1 MEKKYWKIGV
11 LILIFLGLVGAGTL
25 VVYQKLPAGLPAGQS
40 SGSPVGHPT
49 GEQAELSK
57 TETAE
62 LEKPKQETENTEP
75 KKELKKEEPKRVVP
89 TKTPGKEVL
98 KKAAPKK
105 IELKKASEAKENE
118 VSAKPPEP
126 KTGDSPLNT
135 EPEKPS
141 MGISL
146 ADRDKKIFNWSL
158 GLLAEANMNS
168 PEACAMGTGLYT
180 LFMLPLKLK
189 IGHLSLGAK
198 ALYSNDFK
206 KHHIFDA
213 ALLFRWNFYD
223 FSKIKERDSG
233 FFIQLEGGA
242 VFGLKESE
250 PSKLFMYPLGE
261 AAFGY
266 RFTINNFFIEPYLR
280 GGYPVIWAIGIS
292 GGFRI

>member
-1 MEKKYWKIGV
+1 MEKNYWKIGV
-11 LILIFLGLVGAGTL
+11 LILIFFGLVVAGTL
-25 VVYQKLPAGLPAGQS
+25 AVQKLKVPLGQPAKA
-40 SGSPVGHPT
+40 
-49 GEQAELSK
+49 QAEPSK
-57 TETAE
+57 KETAE
-62 LEKPKQETENTEP
+62 PEKPKQESENTEP
-75 KKELKKEEPKRVVP
+75 KKELKKEEPKRAVP
-89 TKTPGKEVL
+89 TKTPRKE
-98 KKAAPKK
+98 APKK
-105 IELKKASEAKENE
+105 VSKAKENE
-118 VSAKPPEP
+118 VSA
-126 KTGDSPLNT
+126 
-135 EPEKPS
+135 KPS

-146 ADRDKKIFNWSL
+146 ADRDKKTFNWSL

-168 PEACAMGTGLYT
+168 PKACAMGTGLYT

-250 PSKLFMYPLGE
+250 PSKLFMYALGE

-292 GGFRI
+292 GGIRI

>member
-1 MEKKYWKIGV
+1 MEKNYRKIGV
-11 LILIFLGLVGAGTL
+11 LILIFLGLIGAGTL
-25 VVYQKLPAGLPAGQS
+25 AVYQKLKVPLGQPAKA
-40 SGSPVGHPT
+40 
-49 GEQAELSK
+49 QAELSK

-89 TKTPGKEVL
+89 IKTPRKEVP
-98 KKAAPKK
+98 KKAEPKK
-105 IELKKASEAKENE
+105 IEPKKASKEKESE
-118 VSAKPPEP
+118 VSADHVQPAEP
-126 KTGDSPLNT
+126 
-135 EPEKPS
+135 PEKPS

-168 PEACAMGTGLYT
+168 PDGYAIGTGLYT

-198 ALYSNDFK
+198 AIYSNDFK

-223 FSKIKERDSG
+223 FPKIKKRDSG

-250 PSKLFMYPLGE
+250 PSKLFMYALGE

>member
-1 MEKKYWKIGV
+1 M
-11 LILIFLGLVGAGTL
+11 GLVVAGTL
-25 VVYQKLPAGLPAGQS
+25 AVYQKLKVPLGQPAK
-40 SGSPVGHPT
+40 V
-49 GEQAELSK
+49 QAELSK
-57 TETAE
+57 AETAE
-62 LEKPKQETENTEP
+62 PEKPKQESENTEP

-98 KKAAPKK
+98 KKAEPKK
-105 IELKKASEAKENE
+105 ELKKVSKAKENE
-118 VSAKPPEP
+118 VSAKPPES
-126 KTGDSPLNT
+126 KTEDSPLNT

-141 MGISL
+141 IGISL
-146 ADRDKKIFNWSL
+146 ADRDKKTFNWSL

-250 PSKLFMYPLGE
+250 PSKLFMYALGE
-261 AAFGY
+261 AAFGC

>member
-1 MEKKYWKIGV
+1 MEKNYRKIGV
-11 LILIFLGLVGAGTL
+11 LILIFLGLIGAGTL
-25 VVYQKLPAGLPAGQS
+25 AIYQKLPAGLPAGQS
-40 SGSPVGHPT
+40 SGSPVGHPA
-49 GEQAELSK
+49 GEQ
-57 TETAE
+57 
-62 LEKPKQETENTEP
+62 LEKPKQETENTE
-75 KKELKKEEPKRVVP
+75 LKKEEPKRVVP
-89 TKTPGKEVL
+89 
-98 KKAAPKK
+98 KK
-105 IELKKASEAKENE
+105 ELKKASKAKESE
-118 VSAKPPEP
+118 VSAK
-126 KTGDSPLNT
+126 T
-135 EPEKPS
+135 S

-146 ADRDKKIFNWSL
+146 AGRDKKTFNWSL

-168 PEACAMGTGLYT
+168 PDGYAMGTGLYT

-189 IGHLSLGAK
+189 IGHLSLGART
-198 ALYSNDFK
+198 LYSNDFK

-250 PSKLFMYPLGE
+250 PSKLFMYALGE

>member
-1 MEKKYWKIGV
+1 MEKGHWKIVV
-11 LILIFLGLVGAGTL
+11 LVLIFLGLVGAGTL
-25 VVYQKLPAGLPAGQS
+25 AIYQKLKLPAGLPLGQ
-40 SGSPVGHPT
+40 PAKA
-49 GEQAELSK
+49 QAELSK
-57 TETAE
+57 TETSE

-75 KKELKKEEPKRVVP
+75 KKEEPKRAVP
-89 TKTPGKEVL
+89 TKTPRKE
-98 KKAAPKK
+98 APKK
-105 IELKKASEAKENE
+105 EPKKVSAAKESE
-118 VSAKPPEP
+118 VSAKPP
-126 KTGDSPLNT
+126 

-146 ADRDKKIFNWSL
+146 ADRDKKTFNWSL

-168 PEACAMGTGLYT
+168 PDGYAMGAGLYT

-223 FSKIKERDSG
+223 FLKIKKRDSG

-250 PSKLFMYPLGE
+250 PSKLFMYALGE

>member
-1 MEKKYWKIGV
+1 MEKNYWKIGV
-11 LILIFLGLVGAGTL
+11 LIIIFLGLVGAGTL
-25 VVYQKLPAGLPAGQS
+25 AVYQKLKVPAGQS

-98 KKAAPKK
+98 KKAAPKT
-105 IELKKASEAKENE
+105 IEPKKVSKAKENE
-118 VSAKPPEP
+118 VSA
-126 KTGDSPLNT
+126 
-135 EPEKPS
+135 KPS

-146 ADRDKKIFNWSL
+146 ADRDKKTFNWSL

-168 PEACAMGTGLYT
+168 PDGYAMGAGLYT
-180 LFMLPLKLK
+180 LFMLPSKLK
-189 IGHLSLGAK
+189 IGRLSLGAK

-223 FSKIKERDSG
+223 FLKIKKRDSG

-250 PSKLFMYPLGE
+250 PSKLFMYALGE

>member
-1 MEKKYWKIGV
+1 MEKKYWKLGV

-25 VVYQKLPAGLPAGQS
+25 VVYHKLPAGQS
-40 SGSPVGHPT
+40 SGSPVGHPA

-89 TKTPGKEVL
+89 KKETPRKEVL
-98 KKAAPKK
+98 KKAEPKK
-105 IELKKASEAKENE
+105 IELKKASEEKESE
-118 VSAKPPEP
+118 VSA
-126 KTGDSPLNT
+126 
-135 EPEKPS
+135 KPS

-146 ADRDKKIFNWSL
+146 AGRDKKTFNWSL

-168 PEACAMGTGLYT
+168 PDSYAMGTGLYT

-250 PSKLFMYPLGE
+250 PSKLFMYALGE

-292 GGFRI
+292 GGYQF

>member
-1 MEKKYWKIGV
+1 MEKNYWKIGV
-11 LILIFLGLVGAGTL
+11 LIIIFLGLVGAGTL
-25 VVYQKLPAGLPAGQS
+25 VVYQKLPAGLPLE
-40 SGSPVGHPT
+40 HPAKV
-49 GEQAELSK
+49 QAELSK
-57 TETAE
+57 AETAE

-75 KKELKKEEPKRVVP
+75 KKEEPKRVVP
-89 TKTPGKEVL
+89 
-98 KKAAPKK
+98 KK
-105 IELKKASEAKENE
+105 ELKKASKAKENE

-126 KTGDSPLNT
+126 ETEDSPLNT

-146 ADRDKKIFNWSL
+146 ADRNKKTFNWSL

-250 PSKLFMYPLGE
+250 PSKLFMYALGE
-261 AAFGY
+261 TTSEKKQKN
-266 RFTINNFFIEPYLR
+266 R
-280 GGYPVIWAIGIS
+280 
-292 GGFRI
+292 RIHHETQLHTM

>member
-1 MEKKYWKIGV
+1 MEKGHWKIVV
-11 LILIFLGLVGAGTL
+11 LVLIFLGLIGAGTL
-25 VVYQKLPAGLPAGQS
+25 AVYQKLKVPL
-40 SGSPVGHPT
+40 GHPD

-57 TETAE
+57 IETSE
-62 LEKPKQETENTEP
+62 LGKSKQESENTEP
-75 KKELKKEEPKRVVP
+75 KKELKKEEPKRAVP
-89 TKTPGKEVL
+89 TKTPRKE
-98 KKAAPKK
+98 APKK
-105 IELKKASEAKENE
+105 EPKKVSVAKESE

-126 KTGDSPLNT
+126 KTEDSPLNT

-146 ADRDKKIFNWSL
+146 ADRDKKTFNWSL

-168 PEACAMGTGLYT
+168 PDGYAMGAGLYT
-180 LFMLPLKLK
+180 LFMLPSKLK
-189 IGHLSLGAK
+189 IGRLSLGAK

-223 FSKIKERDSG
+223 FLKIKKRDSG

-242 VFGLKESE
+242 VFGLKENE
-250 PSKLFMYPLGE
+250 PSKLFMYALGE
-261 AAFGY
+261 ATFGY

>member
-1 MEKKYWKIGV
+1 MEKNYWKLGV
-11 LILIFLGLVGAGTL
+11 LILIFLGLVVAETL
-25 VVYQKLPAGLPAGQS
+25 AVYQKLKVPLGQPAK
-40 SGSPVGHPT
+40 V
-49 GEQAELSK
+49 QAELSK
-57 TETAE
+57 AETAE
-62 LEKPKQETENTEP
+62 PEKPKQESENTEP

-98 KKAAPKK
+98 KKAEPKK
-105 IELKKASEAKENE
+105 ELKKVSKAKENE
-118 VSAKPPEP
+118 VSAKPPES
-126 KTGDSPLNT
+126 KTEDSPLNT

-141 MGISL
+141 IGISL
-146 ADRDKKIFNWSL
+146 ADRNKKTFNWSL

-198 ALYSNDFK
+198 SLYSNDFK

-223 FSKIKERDSG
+223 FSRIKERDSG

-242 VFGLKESE
+242 VFGLKERE
-250 PSKLFMYPLGE
+250 PSKLFMYALGE

>member
-1 MEKKYWKIGV
+1 MEKGHWKIVV
-11 LILIFLGLVGAGTL
+11 LVLIFLGLIGAGTL
-25 VVYQKLPAGLPAGQS
+25 AVYQMLKVPL
-40 SGSPVGHPT
+40 GHPD

-57 TETAE
+57 IETSE
-62 LEKPKQETENTEP
+62 PEKSKQESENTEP
-75 KKELKKEEPKRVVP
+75 KKELKKEEPKRAVP
-89 TKTPGKEVL
+89 TKTPRKE
-98 KKAAPKK
+98 APKK
-105 IELKKASEAKENE
+105 EPKKVSVAKESE
-118 VSAKPPEP
+118 VSAKPPEL
-126 KTGDSPLNT
+126 KTEDSPLNT

-146 ADRDKKIFNWSL
+146 ADRDKKTFNWSL

-250 PSKLFMYPLGE
+250 PSKLFMYALGE

>member
-1 MEKKYWKIGV
+1 VEKNYWKLGV
-11 LILIFLGLVGAGTL
+11 LILIFLGLVVAGTL
-25 VVYQKLPAGLPAGQS
+25 AVYQKLKVPLGQPAK
-40 SGSPVGHPT
+40 V
-49 GEQAELSK
+49 QAELSK
-57 TETAE
+57 AETAE
-62 LEKPKQETENTEP
+62 PEKPKQESENTEP

-98 KKAAPKK
+98 KKAEPKK
-105 IELKKASEAKENE
+105 ELKKVSKAKENE
-118 VSAKPPEP
+118 VSAKPPES
-126 KTGDSPLNT
+126 KTEDSPLNT

-141 MGISL
+141 IGISL
-146 ADRDKKIFNWSL
+146 ADRDKKTFNWSL

-250 PSKLFMYPLGE
+250 PSKLFMYALGE

-292 GGFRI
+292 GGIRI

>member
-25 VVYQKLPAGLPAGQS
+25 VVYQKLPAGQS
-40 SGSPVGHPT
+40 SGSPVGHPA

-89 TKTPGKEVL
+89 IKTPRKEVP
-98 KKAAPKK
+98 KKAEPKK
-105 IELKKASEAKENE
+105 IEPKKASKEKESE
-118 VSAKPPEP
+118 VSA
-126 KTGDSPLNT
+126 
-135 EPEKPS
+135 KPS

-146 ADRDKKIFNWSL
+146 ADRDKKTFNWSL

-168 PEACAMGTGLYT
+168 PDGYAMGTGLYT

-189 IGHLSLGAK
+189 IGHLSLGART
-198 ALYSNDFK
+198 LYSNDFK

-242 VFGLKESE
+242 VFGLKERE
-250 PSKLFMYPLGE
+250 PSKLFMYALGE

-266 RFTINNFFIEPYLR
+266 RFTI
-280 GGYPVIWAIGIS
+280 
-292 GGFRI
+292 

>member
-1 MEKKYWKIGV
+1 MCYNIDIMEKGHWKIVV
-11 LILIFLGLVGAGTL
+11 LVLIFLGLVGAGTL
-25 VVYQKLPAGLPAGQS
+25 AVYQKLKLPAGLPD
-40 SGSPVGHPT
+40 

-57 TETAE
+57 IETAE
-62 LEKPKQETENTEP
+62 LEKPKQESENTEP
-75 KKELKKEEPKRVVP
+75 KKELKKEEPKRAVP
-89 TKTPGKEVL
+89 TKTPR
-98 KKAAPKK
+98 KKAPKK
-105 IELKKASEAKENE
+105 EPKKVSVAKESE
-118 VSAKPPEP
+118 VSAKPPEL
-126 KTGDSPLNT
+126 KTEDSPLNT

-146 ADRDKKIFNWSL
+146 ADRDKKTFNWSL

-168 PEACAMGTGLYT
+168 PDGYAMGAGLYT

-223 FSKIKERDSG
+223 FLKIKKRDSG

-242 VFGLKESE
+242 VFGLKENE
-250 PSKLFMYPLGE
+250 PSKLFMYALGE

>member
-1 MEKKYWKIGV
+1 MEKNYWKIGV
-11 LILIFLGLVGAGTL
+11 LIFIFLGLVGAGTL
-25 VVYQKLPAGLPAGQS
+25 AVYQKLPAGLPAGQS
-40 SGSPVGHPT
+40 SGSPVGHPA

-89 TKTPGKEVL
+89 
-98 KKAAPKK
+98 KKK
-105 IELKKASEAKENE
+105 LKKASKAKENE

-223 FSKIKERDSG
+223 FSKIKKRDSG

-250 PSKLFMYPLGE
+250 PSKLFMYALGE

>member
-1 MEKKYWKIGV
+1 MEKNYRKLGV
-11 LILIFLGLVGAGTL
+11 LILIFLGMVGAGTL
-25 VVYQKLPAGLPAGQS
+25 AVYQKLKVPLGQPAK
-40 SGSPVGHPT
+40 V
-49 GEQAELSK
+49 QAELSK
-57 TETAE
+57 AETAE
-62 LEKPKQETENTEP
+62 REKPKQETENTEP
-75 KKELKKEEPKRVVP
+75 KK
-89 TKTPGKEVL
+89 
-98 KKAAPKK
+98 
-105 IELKKASEAKENE
+105 ASKAKENE
-118 VSAKPPEP
+118 VSVKPPEP
-126 KTGDSPLNT
+126 KIEDSPLNT

-141 MGISL
+141 IGISL

-250 PSKLFMYPLGE
+250 PSKLFMYALGE

>member
-1 MEKKYWKIGV
+1 MEKNYWKLGV
-11 LILIFLGLVGAGTL
+11 LILIFLGLVVAGTL
-25 VVYQKLPAGLPAGQS
+25 AVYQKLKVPLGQPAK
-40 SGSPVGHPT
+40 V
-49 GEQAELSK
+49 QAELSK
-57 TETAE
+57 AETAE
-62 LEKPKQETENTEP
+62 PEKPKQESENTEP

-98 KKAAPKK
+98 KKAEPKK
-105 IELKKASEAKENE
+105 ELKKVSKAKENE
-118 VSAKPPEP
+118 VSAKPPES
-126 KTGDSPLNT
+126 KTEDSPLNT

-141 MGISL
+141 IGISL
-146 ADRDKKIFNWSL
+146 ADRDKKTFNWSL

-250 PSKLFMYPLGE
+250 PSKLFMYALGE

>member
-1 MEKKYWKIGV
+1 MEKGHWKIVV
-11 LILIFLGLVGAGTL
+11 LVLIFLGLVGAGTL
-25 VVYQKLPAGLPAGQS
+25 AIYQKLKLPAGQS
-40 SGSPVGHPT
+40 SGSPVGHPD

-57 TETAE
+57 IETAE
-62 LEKPKQETENTEP
+62 PEKPKQESENTEP
-75 KKELKKEEPKRVVP
+75 KKELKKEEPKRAVP
-89 TKTPGKEVL
+89 TKTPGKE
-98 KKAAPKK
+98 APKK
-105 IELKKASEAKENE
+105 EPKKASAAKESE
-118 VSAKPPEP
+118 VSAKPP
-126 KTGDSPLNT
+126 

-146 ADRDKKIFNWSL
+146 ADRDKKTFNWSL

-168 PEACAMGTGLYT
+168 PDGYAMGAGLYT

-206 KHHIFDA
+206 KHHIFGA
-213 ALLFRWNFYD
+213 AFLFRWNFYD
-223 FSKIKERDSG
+223 FLKIKKRDSG

-250 PSKLFMYPLGE
+250 PSKLFMYALGE

>member
-1 MEKKYWKIGV
+1 M
-11 LILIFLGLVGAGTL
+11 ILIFLGLVGAGTL
-25 VVYQKLPAGLPAGQS
+25 AIYQKLKLPLGQPAKA
-40 SGSPVGHPT
+40 
-49 GEQAELSK
+49 QAELSK
-57 TETAE
+57 IETAE
-62 LEKPKQETENTEP
+62 LEKPKQESENTEP
-75 KKELKKEEPKRVVP
+75 KKELKKEEPKRAVP
-89 TKTPGKEVL
+89 TKTPGKE
-98 KKAAPKK
+98 APKK
-105 IELKKASEAKENE
+105 EPKVSAAKESE
-118 VSAKPPEP
+118 VSAKPP
-126 KTGDSPLNT
+126 

-146 ADRDKKIFNWSL
+146 ADRDKKTFNWSL

-168 PEACAMGTGLYT
+168 PDGYAMGTGLYT
-180 LFMLPLKLK
+180 LFMLPLNLK

-223 FSKIKERDSG
+223 FLKIKKRDSG

-250 PSKLFMYPLGE
+250 PSKLFMYALGE

>member
-1 MEKKYWKIGV
+1 MEKNYRKLGV

-25 VVYQKLPAGLPAGQS
+25 AVYQKLKVPLGQPAKA
-40 SGSPVGHPT
+40 
-49 GEQAELSK
+49 QAELSK

-89 TKTPGKEVL
+89 IKTPRKEVP
-98 KKAAPKK
+98 KKAEPKK
-105 IELKKASEAKENE
+105 IEPKKASKEKESE
-118 VSAKPPEP
+118 VSADHVQPAEP
-126 KTGDSPLNT
+126 
-135 EPEKPS
+135 PEKPS

-146 ADRDKKIFNWSL
+146 ADRDKKTFNWSL

-168 PEACAMGTGLYT
+168 PDGYAMGAGLYT

-242 VFGLKESE
+242 VFGLKERE
-250 PSKLFMYPLGE
+250 PSKLFMYALGE

-292 GGFRI
+292 GGIRI

>member
-1 MEKKYWKIGV
+1 MEKNYRKLGV

-25 VVYQKLPAGLPAGQS
+25 AVYQKLKDPL
-40 SGSPVGHPT
+40 GHSAKA
-49 GEQAELSK
+49 QAELSK

-75 KKELKKEEPKRVVP
+75 KKEEPKRV
-89 TKTPGKEVL
+89 
-98 KKAAPKK
+98 APKK
-105 IELKKASEAKENE
+105 ELKKASKAKKNE

-146 ADRDKKIFNWSL
+146 ADRDKKTFNWSL

-198 ALYSNDFK
+198 ALYSYDFK

-250 PSKLFMYPLGE
+250 PSKLFMYALGE

>member
-1 MEKKYWKIGV
+1 MEKGHWKIVV
-11 LILIFLGLVGAGTL
+11 LVLIFLGLVGAGTL
-25 VVYQKLPAGLPAGQS
+25 AIYQKLKLPAGLPAG
-40 SGSPVGHPT
+40 HPG

-57 TETAE
+57 IETAE
-62 LEKPKQETENTEP
+62 LEKPKQESENTEP
-75 KKELKKEEPKRVVP
+75 KKELKKEEPKRAVP
-89 TKTPGKEVL
+89 TKTPGKE
-98 KKAAPKK
+98 APKK
-105 IELKKASEAKENE
+105 EPKVSAAKESE
-118 VSAKPPEP
+118 VSAKPP
-126 KTGDSPLNT
+126 

-146 ADRDKKIFNWSL
+146 ADRDKKTFNWSL

-168 PEACAMGTGLYT
+168 PDGYAMGTGLYT
-180 LFMLPLKLK
+180 LFMLPLNLK

-223 FSKIKERDSG
+223 FLKIKKWDSG

-250 PSKLFMYPLGE
+250 PSKLFMYALGE

>member
-1 MEKKYWKIGV
+1 MEKNYWKIGV
-11 LILIFLGLVGAGTL
+11 LIIIFLGLVGAGTL
-25 VVYQKLPAGLPAGQS
+25 AIYQKLKLPAGQS

-57 TETAE
+57 AETAE

-75 KKELKKEEPKRVVP
+75 KKELKKEEPK
-89 TKTPGKEVL
+89 
-98 KKAAPKK
+98 K
-105 IELKKASEAKENE
+105 IELKKVSKAKENE

-126 KTGDSPLNT
+126 KTEDSPLNT

-146 ADRDKKIFNWSL
+146 ADRNKKTFNWSL

-168 PEACAMGTGLYT
+168 PEACAMGMGLYT

-250 PSKLFMYPLGE
+250 PSKLFIYAHGE

>member
-1 MEKKYWKIGV
+1 MEKNYRKLGV

-25 VVYQKLPAGLPAGQS
+25 AVYQKLKVPLGQPAK
-40 SGSPVGHPT
+40 V
-49 GEQAELSK
+49 QAELSK

-62 LEKPKQETENTEP
+62 LEKPKQESENTEP
-75 KKELKKEEPKRVVP
+75 KKEEPKRVVP
-89 TKTPGKEVL
+89 KKETPRKEVP
-98 KKAAPKK
+98 KKAEPKK
-105 IELKKASEAKENE
+105 IEPKKASKEKE
-118 VSAKPPEP
+118 SEISAKPPE
-126 KTGDSPLNT
+126 
-135 EPEKPS
+135 PS

-146 ADRDKKIFNWSL
+146 ADRDKKTFNWSL

-198 ALYSNDFK
+198 ALYSYDFK

-250 PSKLFMYPLGE
+250 PSKLFMYALGE

>member
-1 MEKKYWKIGV
+1 MEKNYWKLGV
-11 LILIFLGLVGAGTL
+11 LILIFLGLVVAGTL
-25 VVYQKLPAGLPAGQS
+25 AVYQKLKVPLGQPAK
-40 SGSPVGHPT
+40 V
-49 GEQAELSK
+49 QAELSK
-57 TETAE
+57 AETAE
-62 LEKPKQETENTEP
+62 PEKPKQESENTEP

-98 KKAAPKK
+98 KKAEPKK
-105 IELKKASEAKENE
+105 ELKKVSKAKENE
-118 VSAKPPEP
+118 VSAKPPES
-126 KTGDSPLNT
+126 KTEDSPLNT

-141 MGISL
+141 IGISL
-146 ADRDKKIFNWSL
+146 ADRNKKTFNWSL

-189 IGHLSLGAK
+189 IGHLSLGART
-198 ALYSNDFK
+198 LYSNDFK
-206 KHHIFDA
+206 KYHIFDA

-250 PSKLFMYPLGE
+250 PSKLFMYALGE

>member
-1 MEKKYWKIGV
+1 MEKGHWKIVV
-11 LILIFLGLVGAGTL
+11 LVLIFLGLVGAGTL
-25 VVYQKLPAGLPAGQS
+25 AIYQKLKVPAGQS
-40 SGSPVGHPT
+40 SESPVGLPD

-57 TETAE
+57 IETAE
-62 LEKPKQETENTEP
+62 LEKPKQESENTEP
-75 KKELKKEEPKRVVP
+75 KKELKKEEPKRAVP
-89 TKTPGKEVL
+89 TKTPGKE
-98 KKAAPKK
+98 APKK
-105 IELKKASEAKENE
+105 EPKKASAAKESE

-126 KTGDSPLNT
+126 
-135 EPEKPS
+135 EKPS
-141 MGISL
+141 IGISL
-146 ADRDKKIFNWSL
+146 ADRDKKNFNWSL

-168 PEACAMGTGLYT
+168 PEACAIGTGLYT

-198 ALYSNDFK
+198 ALYSYDFK

-250 PSKLFMYPLGE
+250 PSKLFMYALGE

-266 RFTINNFFIEPYLR
+266 RFTINNFYIEPYLR

>member
-1 MEKKYWKIGV
+1 MEKNYRKLGV

-25 VVYQKLPAGLPAGQS
+25 AVYQKLKVPLGQPAKA
-40 SGSPVGHPT
+40 
-49 GEQAELSK
+49 QAELSK

-89 TKTPGKEVL
+89 
-98 KKAAPKK
+98 KKK
-105 IELKKASEAKENE
+105 LKKASKAKDNE
-118 VSAKPPEP
+118 VSAKPPES
-126 KTGDSPLNT
+126 KTEDSPLNT

-141 MGISL
+141 IGISL

-168 PEACAMGTGLYT
+168 PEACAMGMGLYT

-250 PSKLFMYPLGE
+250 PSKLFMYALGE

>member
-1 MEKKYWKIGV
+1 MCYNIDIMEKGHWKIVV
-11 LILIFLGLVGAGTL
+11 LILIFLGLIGAGTL
-25 VVYQKLPAGLPAGQS
+25 VIYQKLKLPAGQS
-40 SGSPVGHPT
+40 SGSPVGHPD

-57 TETAE
+57 IETAE
-62 LEKPKQETENTEP
+62 LEKPKQESENTEP
-75 KKELKKEEPKRVVP
+75 KKELKKEEPKRAVP
-89 TKTPGKEVL
+89 TKTPRKE
-98 KKAAPKK
+98 APKK
-105 IELKKASEAKENE
+105 EPKKASAAKESE
-118 VSAKPPEP
+118 VSA
-126 KTGDSPLNT
+126 
-135 EPEKPS
+135 KPS

-146 ADRDKKIFNWSL
+146 ADRDKKTFNWSL

-168 PEACAMGTGLYT
+168 PDGYAMGAGLYT

-223 FSKIKERDSG
+223 FLKIKKRDSG

-250 PSKLFMYPLGE
+250 PSKLFMYALGE

>member
-1 MEKKYWKIGV
+1 MLYIDIMEKGHRKIVV
-11 LILIFLGLVGAGTL
+11 LVLIFLGLIGAGTL
-25 VVYQKLPAGLPAGQS
+25 AVYQKLKVPL
-40 SGSPVGHPT
+40 GHPD

-57 TETAE
+57 IETSE
-62 LEKPKQETENTEP
+62 PEKSKQESENTEP
-75 KKELKKEEPKRVVP
+75 KKELKKEEPKRAVP
-89 TKTPGKEVL
+89 TKTPRKE
-98 KKAAPKK
+98 APKK
-105 IELKKASEAKENE
+105 EPKKVSVAKESE
-118 VSAKPPEP
+118 VSAKPPEL
-126 KTGDSPLNT
+126 KTEDSPLNT

-146 ADRDKKIFNWSL
+146 ADRDKKTFNWSL

-168 PEACAMGTGLYT
+168 PDGYAMGAGLYT
-180 LFMLPLKLK
+180 LFMLPSKLK
-189 IGHLSLGAK
+189 IGRLSLGAK

-223 FSKIKERDSG
+223 FSKIKKRDSG

-250 PSKLFMYPLGE
+250 PSKLFMYALGE

>member
-1 MEKKYWKIGV
+1 MGLTIFIDVLYIDIMEKGHWKIVVLV
-11 LILIFLGLVGAGTL
+11 LIFFGLIGAGTL
-25 VVYQKLPAGLPAGQS
+25 AVYQMLTVPL
-40 SGSPVGHPT
+40 GHPD

-57 TETAE
+57 IETSE
-62 LEKPKQETENTEP
+62 PEKSKQESENTEP
-75 KKELKKEEPKRVVP
+75 KKELKKEEPKRAVP
-89 TKTPGKEVL
+89 TKTPRKE
-98 KKAAPKK
+98 APKK
-105 IELKKASEAKENE
+105 EPKKVSVAKESE
-118 VSAKPPEP
+118 VSAKPPEL
-126 KTGDSPLNT
+126 KTEDSPLNT

-146 ADRDKKIFNWSL
+146 ADRDKKTFNWSL

-180 LFMLPLKLK
+180 LFILPLKLK
-189 IGHLSLGAK
+189 IGRLSLGAK

-223 FSKIKERDSG
+223 FSKIKKRDSG

-250 PSKLFMYPLGE
+250 PSKLFMYALGE

>member
-1 MEKKYWKIGV
+1 MGLTIFIDVLYIDIMEKGHWKIVV
-11 LILIFLGLVGAGTL
+11 LVLIFLGLIGAGTL
-25 VVYQKLPAGLPAGQS
+25 AVYQKLKVPL
-40 SGSPVGHPT
+40 GHPD

-57 TETAE
+57 IETSE
-62 LEKPKQETENTEP
+62 PEKSKQESENTEP

-89 TKTPGKEVL
+89 TKTPRKE
-98 KKAAPKK
+98 APKK
-105 IELKKASEAKENE
+105 EPKKVSVAKESE
-118 VSAKPPEP
+118 VSAKPPEL
-126 KTGDSPLNT
+126 KTEDSPLNT

-146 ADRDKKIFNWSL
+146 ADRGKKTFNWSL

-168 PEACAMGTGLYT
+168 PDGYAMGAGLYT
-180 LFMLPLKLK
+180 LFMLPSKLK
-189 IGHLSLGAK
+189 IGRLSLGAK

-223 FSKIKERDSG
+223 FLKIKKRDSG

-242 VFGLKESE
+242 VFGLKENE
-250 PSKLFMYPLGE
+250 PSKLFMYALGE

>member
-25 VVYQKLPAGLPAGQS
+25 AVYQKLKVPLGQPAK
-40 SGSPVGHPT
+40 V
-49 GEQAELSK
+49 QAELSK
-57 TETAE
+57 IETAE
-62 LEKPKQETENTEP
+62 LEKPKQENENTEP
-75 KKELKKEEPKRVVP
+75 KKELKKEDPKRVVP
-89 TKTPGKEVL
+89 IKTPRKEVP
-98 KKAAPKK
+98 KKAEPKK
-105 IELKKASEAKENE
+105 IEPKKASKEKESE
-118 VSAKPPEP
+118 VSADHVQPAEP
-126 KTGDSPLNT
+126 
-135 EPEKPS
+135 PEKPS

-168 PEACAMGTGLYT
+168 PDGYAMGTGLYT

-242 VFGLKESE
+242 VFGLKERE
-250 PSKLFMYPLGE
+250 PSKLFMYALGE
-261 AAFGY
+261 ASFGY

-292 GGFRI
+292 GGIRI

>member
-1 MEKKYWKIGV
+1 MEKGHWKIVVLV
-11 LILIFLGLVGAGTL
+11 LIFFGLIGAGTL
-25 VVYQKLPAGLPAGQS
+25 AVYQKLKVPL
-40 SGSPVGHPT
+40 GHPD

-57 TETAE
+57 IETSE
-62 LEKPKQETENTEP
+62 PEKSKQESENTEP
-75 KKELKKEEPKRVVP
+75 KKELKKEEPKRAVP
-89 TKTPGKEVL
+89 TKTPRKE
-98 KKAAPKK
+98 APKK
-105 IELKKASEAKENE
+105 EPKKVSVAKESE
-118 VSAKPPEP
+118 VSAKPP
-126 KTGDSPLNT
+126 

-146 ADRDKKIFNWSL
+146 ADRDKKTFNWSL

-168 PEACAMGTGLYT
+168 PDGYAMGAGLYT

-189 IGHLSLGAK
+189 IGRLSLGAK

-223 FSKIKERDSG
+223 FSKIKKRDSG

-250 PSKLFMYPLGE
+250 PSKLFMYALGE

>member
-1 MEKKYWKIGV
+1 MEKGHWKIVV
-11 LILIFLGLVGAGTL
+11 LVLIFLGLIGAGTL
-25 VVYQKLPAGLPAGQS
+25 AVYQKLKVPLGLPD
-40 SGSPVGHPT
+40 

-57 TETAE
+57 IETSE
-62 LEKPKQETENTEP
+62 PEKSKQESENTEP
-75 KKELKKEEPKRVVP
+75 KKELKKEEPKRAVP
-89 TKTPGKEVL
+89 TKTPRKE
-98 KKAAPKK
+98 APKK
-105 IELKKASEAKENE
+105 EPKKVSVAKESE
-118 VSAKPPEP
+118 VSAKPPEL
-126 KTGDSPLNT
+126 KTEDSPLNT

-146 ADRDKKIFNWSL
+146 ADRDKKTFNWSL

-168 PEACAMGTGLYT
+168 PKACAMGTGLYT

-250 PSKLFMYPLGE
+250 PSKLFMYALGE

>member
-1 MEKKYWKIGV
+1 MEKNYRKIGV

-25 VVYQKLPAGLPAGQS
+25 VVYQKLPAGQS

-57 TETAE
+57 AEIAE

-75 KKELKKEEPKRVVP
+75 KKELKKEEPKRAVP
-89 TKTPGKEVL
+89 TKTPRKEVL
-98 KKAAPKK
+98 KKAEPKK
-105 IELKKASEAKENE
+105 IELKKASKAKENE
-118 VSAKPPEP
+118 VSAKPP
-126 KTGDSPLNT
+126 

-146 ADRDKKIFNWSL
+146 ADRDKKTFNWSL

-168 PEACAMGTGLYT
+168 PKACAMGTGLYT

-223 FSKIKERDSG
+223 FLKIKKRDSG

-250 PSKLFMYPLGE
+250 PSKLFMYALGE

>member
-1 MEKKYWKIGV
+1 MEKKYWKLGV

-25 VVYQKLPAGLPAGQS
+25 AVYQKLKVPLGQPAKA
-40 SGSPVGHPT
+40 
-49 GEQAELSK
+49 QAELSK
-57 TETAE
+57 TETTE
-62 LEKPKQETENTEP
+62 LEKPKQETENTE
-75 KKELKKEEPKRVVP
+75 LKKEEPKRVVP
-89 TKTPGKEVL
+89 
-98 KKAAPKK
+98 KK
-105 IELKKASEAKENE
+105 ELKKASKAKENE
-118 VSAKPPEP
+118 VSADHVQPAEP
-126 KTGDSPLNT
+126 
-135 EPEKPS
+135 PEKPS

-146 ADRDKKIFNWSL
+146 ADRDKKTFNWSL

-168 PEACAMGTGLYT
+168 PDGYAMGAGLYT

-198 ALYSNDFK
+198 ALYSYDFK

-250 PSKLFMYPLGE
+250 PSKLFMYALGE

-266 RFTINNFFIEPYLR
+266 RFTINNFYIEPYLR